1 MRIGSAVRV
10 IVSLYTTMHC
20 VIMMHR
26 SPRDALES
34 ATSTF
39 SHENDEGTLDSLGK
53 QLHTW
58 AGVGMGMPRGSESIS
73 PQAVPPKVGWT
84 AGTQGATNGRRR

>member
-1 MRIGSAVRV
+1 MIGSAVRV

-39 SHENDEGTLDSLGK
+39 THENDEGTLDSSLGK

-58 AGVGMGMPRGSESIS
+58 AGVGLGTPRGSESSS
-73 PQAVPPKVGWT
+73 PVPPKVGWA